1 MIMNEDVCSNDW
13 CDFTHEKGYCTCNDE
28 SLNEKTMKKSNE
40 FVATCPALVWSA
52 EDVDLNIERLYESEA
67 IDHVNANKLKEMS
80 NEDKLLWLEQILEDC
95 HDEFCQIINERIGD
109 AIYDYCRDNKLNQ

>member
-1 MIMNEDVCSNDW
+1 
-13 CDFTHEKGYCTCNDE
+13 
-28 SLNEKTMKKSNE
+28 MKKSNE

-52 EDVDLNIERLYESEA
+52 EDVDLNIDRLCESEV
-67 IDHVNANKLKEMS
+67 IDHVSANKLKEIS

-109 AIYDYCRDNKLNQ
+109 SIYDYYRSTPMGKEEVGYIKYNK